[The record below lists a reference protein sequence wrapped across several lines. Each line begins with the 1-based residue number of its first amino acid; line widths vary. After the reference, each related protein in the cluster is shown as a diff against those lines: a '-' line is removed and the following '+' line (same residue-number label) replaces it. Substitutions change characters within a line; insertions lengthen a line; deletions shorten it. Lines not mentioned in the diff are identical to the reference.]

1 MRSNRFVLV
10 LLVIAALQLSACAQ
24 KSATSATSPTK
35 SQPGMVEPIKGTNLN
50 RVVLS
55 PKAAERLGIKT
66 EPVRELSLSDG
77 GAPRKIVPYGSVL
90 YQPNGDTLIYTN
102 PEPLVFVQSPVTID
116 YIEGDLAVL
125 LDGPPSG
132 TAVVT
137 VGGAELLGLEFG
149 VGK

>member
-1 MRSNRFVLV
+1 
-10 LLVIAALQLSACAQ
+10 
-24 KSATSATSPTK
+24 
-35 SQPGMVEPIKGTNLN
+35 MVEPIKGTNLN

>member
-10 LLVIAALQLSACAQ
+10 LLVIAALGVSACAQ
-24 KSATSATSPTK
+24 KSATSATQ
-35 SQPGMVEPIKGTNLN
+35 SQPGVVEPIKGTSLN

-55 PKAAERLGIKT
+55 PKAAELVGIKT

-77 GAPRKIVPYGSVL
+77 GAPRKVVPYVSVVYL
-90 YQPNGDTLIYTN
+90 PSGGTFIYTN
-102 PEPLVFVQSPVTID
+102 PEPLVYVLSPVTVD
-116 YIEGDLAVL
+116 YIEGDRAVL

-137 VGGAELLGLEFG
+137 VGSSELLGVEFG